1 MNMKLF
7 VSAIAKFLLGV
18 VLVGVLV
25 FWPAGTLNY
34 LGGIIFMCA
43 LFVPMFIAGFIMMAK
58 SPQLLAKRLNA
69 KEKER
74 EQSLVVKLSGLMFLV
89 GFILAGLDFRFG
101 WIKLPFAVNVVGTV
115 IFLVSYALYA
125 EVLRE
130 NAYLSRTIEIQE
142 GQKVVDTGL
151 YGIVRHPM
159 YAVTLTLFLSMPLIL
174 GSLISF
180 VVFLAY
186 PFIIA
191 ARIKNEEKVLTEGL
205 EGYSEYKQKVKYRL
219 IPFIW

>member
-25 FWPAGTLNY
+25 FWPAGTLDY
-34 LGGIIFMCA
+34 SGGIIFMCA
-43 LFVPMFIAGFIMMAK
+43 LFVPMFIAGFVMMAK